1 MSLVITAFNIGWG
14 IGQNIDEARKK
25 VHIANHEAQQQEKP
39 SFIMTESG
47 QLISPNT
54 EEKVVLQMTEETPE
68 LQRLSEKLNISL
80 LLIQKILSVIEKTNT
95 NELSSADIALHLDIT
110 IRSSNRILN
119 ELESKG
125 VAEFINKKHE
135 KLRGRPKKFIRLT
148 FIKVNRK
155 KIGCN

>member
-1 MSLVITAFNIGWG
+1 MTNNFSQDALVEALFESLPFTFHIGWG
-14 IGQNIDEARKK
+14 IGQNIDEAQKA
-25 VHIANHEAQQQEKP
+25 HIANQKARQQEKP
-39 SFIMTESG
+39 SFIITESG

-95 NELSSADIALHLDIT
+95 NELTSDDIALHLGIT

-125 VAEFINKKHE
+125 VA
-135 KLRGRPKKFIRLT
+135 
-148 FIKVNRK
+148 
-155 KIGCN
+155 